1 MSEFSCNYNNV
12 ILVCS
17 VDSELEINVVFS
29 SVSDIDKV
37 TCKVE
42 DFCELAAS
50 NTSTQ
55 KCSRN
60 KKM

>member
-1 MSEFSCNYNNV
+1 MSYLFA
-12 ILVCS
+12 L
-17 VDSELEINVVFS
+17 DSELEINVVFS

-50 NTSTQ
+50 SSSTQ

-60 KKM
+60 KK